1 MKTKTTASKAESA
14 KPARKTRAT
23 VAKPADKPKPG
34 RTMAGRTSKRTSG
47 KAASDAKVRQ
57 LIKQNRELQA
67 PIKHME
73 ELFDSNRFG
82 RLVLLIV
89 VSAALVLLARPLYT

>member
-1 MKTKTTASKAESA
+1 MKTKTTPRPARV
-14 KPARKTRAT
+14 KPA
-23 VAKPADKPKPG
+23 AKSKPG
-34 RTMAGRTSKRTSG
+34 RTAAARTAKRTSG

-82 RLVLLIV
+82 RLILLIV
-89 VSAALVLLARPLYT
+89 VSAVLVVLARPLYT

>member
-1 MKTKTTASKAESA
+1 MKTKTTASKAA
-14 KPARKTRAT
+14 TARPAQKTRA
-23 VAKPADKPKPG
+23 AAKPKPG
-34 RTMAGRTSKRTSG
+34 RTASAAVRTPKRTKRSSG

-89 VSAALVLLARPLYT
+89 VSAALVVLARPLYT

>member
-1 MKTKTTASKAESA
+1 MKTNTTASKVATA
-14 KPARKTRAT
+14 KPARKTRAAA
-23 VAKPADKPKPG
+23 AKSAAKPKPG
-34 RTMAGRTSKRTSG
+34 RTAAARISKRTSG